1 MKTLVIIPSF
11 NESKNLVSLI
21 KDIKSYKYD
30 YIIINDCSSDNTE
43 ELATKNKYKILNL
56 PINLGISGVTR
67 VGFMYAFENGYDCV
81 VCVDGDG
88 QHPPKYIHKLIKEVE
103 NGYDYVLGSRFIDKE
118 KPLSLRMLGSRILS
132 TLIRLKTGNT
142 IKDPTSGMRA
152 VGKNVI
158 EEFYNNMNYYAEP
171 DTVCHLL
178 RKKYKIKEVQVDMEE
193 RKEGK
198 SYFMNPFKSI
208 KYMLAT
214 ILSILF
220 VQ

>member
-1 MKTLVIIPSF
+1 MKTLIIIPSF
-11 NESKNLVSLI
+11 NESKNLFSLI

-30 YIIINDCSSDNTE
+30 YIIINDCSTDNTE

-56 PINLGISGVTR
+56 PINVGIAGVTR
-67 VGFMYAFENGYDCV
+67 VGFMYAFEHGYDCV

-103 NGYDYVLGSRFIDKE
+103 KGNDYVIGSRFVTKE
-118 KPLSLRMLGSRILS
+118 KPFSLRMLGSNIISL
-132 TLIRLKTGNT
+132 LIKIKTGKT

-158 EEFYNNMNYYAEP
+158 EEFCNSMNYYAEP

-193 RKEGK
+193 RKGGT
-198 SYFMNPFKSI
+198 SYFISPLKSI

>member
-1 MKTLVIIPSF
+1 
-11 NESKNLVSLI
+11 
-21 KDIKSYKYD
+21 
-30 YIIINDCSSDNTE
+30 
-43 ELATKNKYKILNL
+43 
-56 PINLGISGVTR
+56 
-67 VGFMYAFENGYDCV
+67 
-81 VCVDGDG
+81 
-88 QHPPKYIHKLIKEVE
+88 
-103 NGYDYVLGSRFIDKE
+103 
-118 KPLSLRMLGSRILS
+118 
-132 TLIRLKTGNT
+132 
-142 IKDPTSGMRA
+142 MRA

-158 EEFYNNMNYYAEP
+158 EEFCNSMNYYAEP

-198 SYFMNPFKSI
+198 SYFINPFKSI

>member
-11 NESKNLVSLI
+11 NEANNLVYLI
-21 KDIKSYKYD
+21 SDIELYKYD
-30 YIIINDCSSDNTE
+30 YIIINDCSTDNTE
-43 ELATKNKYKILNL
+43 ELAVNNKYKILNL
-56 PINLGISGVTR
+56 PINLGIAGVTR
-67 VGFMYAFENGYDCV
+67 VGFMYAFEHGYDCV

-103 NGYDYVLGSRFIDKE
+103 KGNDYILGSRFVIKE
-118 KPLSLRMLGSRILS
+118 KPLSFRMLGSDILS
-132 TLIRLKTGNT
+132 LLIKIKTGSV

-158 EEFYNNMNYYAEP
+158 KEFCNSMNYYAEP

-193 RKEGK
+193 RKEGE
-198 SYFMNPFKSI
+198 SYFINPFKSI

>member
-11 NESKNLVSLI
+11 NESNNLVSLI
-21 KDIKSYKYD
+21 KDIKTYKYD
-30 YIIINDCSSDNTE
+30 YVIINDNSTDNTE
-43 ELATKNKYKILNL
+43 ELASKNKYKILNL
-56 PINLGISGVTR
+56 PINLGIAGVTR
-67 VGFMYAFENGYDCV
+67 VGFMYAFEHGYDCV

-103 NGYDYVLGSRFIDKE
+103 KGNDYVIGSRFIDKD
-118 KPLSLRMLGSRILS
+118 KPVTLRMLGSNILS
-132 TLIRLKTGNT
+132 LLIKIKTGNT
-142 IKDPTSGMRA
+142 IKDSTSGMRA

-158 EEFYNNMNYYAEP
+158 EEFCNSMNYYAEP

-178 RKKYKIKEVQVDMEE
+178 RKKYKIKEVQVNMEK

-198 SYFMNPFKSI
+198 SYFMSPFKSI

-220 VQ
+220 IQ